1 MIKIIPMTEK
11 HIDEVSQID
20 KTCFHVPWTKA
31 DFEKEIKENKMAIYF
46 VAVDENDSAIA
57 YAGMW
62 HVVNEGHITNVAVL
76 PEFRGRGIGDMLMDA
91 IDARANELEIIG
103 VTLEVRISNYG
114 AQKLYLRHGYKPEGF
129 RKKYY
134 TDTNEDAVIMWKY
147 YPIYEDYNLKL

>member
-1 MIKIIPMTEK
+1 MIDIVPMTEK
-11 HIDEVSQID
+11 HIDDVAELDQI
-20 KTCFHVPWTKA
+20 CFHIPWTRE
-31 DFEKEIKENKMAIYF
+31 DFEKEIKENNIAIYF
-46 VAVDENDSAIA
+46 VSFDNDQAIV

-76 PEFRGRGIGDMLMDA
+76 PEYRRQGVGDMLMEAVDKKA
-91 IDARANELEIIG
+91 DELEIEG

-114 AQKLYLRHGYKPEGF
+114 AQKLYTKHGYKPEGF

-147 YPIYEDYNLKL
+147 YDRNNDNTET